1 MAKATDPKQQKAGP
15 EKAGT
20 KAGKAAERK
29 RKRNSNDPADM
40 GRFRQ
45 IHVAYQRTHEYDKA
59 LPFLL
64 IGCLLLPVAVGVGV
78 SYVWGNAFYV
88 IFMGVMVGVLLAM
101 MMLVRRSKAATFK
114 RYAGQ
119 AGSAEVALSMLPK
132 KWVSAPAIA
141 ANKHRDSVHRALGPG
156 GLILVGEGDPGRV
169 KQLLNSEARK
179 HEKVA
184 HGVEVT
190 TIMMGNKSGQVP
202 LEKLT
207 DTIRKRRKVLE
218 PRQITEV
225 KSRLKALDAVRPQ
238 TSAPKGPMPTNSRQM
253 RGAKQAMRGR

>member
-1 MAKATDPKQQKAGP
+1 MAKATDPKQQKASQ
-15 EKAGT
+15 KAD
-20 KAGKAAERK
+20 KAAERK
-29 RKRNSNDPADM
+29 RKRNSSDPSDM

-45 IHVAYQRTHEYDKA
+45 IVVAYRRTYEYDKA

-64 IGCLLLPVAVGVGV
+64 IGCFLLPIAVAIGV
-78 SYVWGNAFYV
+78 SYVWHNPLYL
-88 IFMGVMVGVLLAM
+88 IFLGVMVGVLLAM

-119 AGSAEVALSMLPK
+119 AGSAEVALSMLGK
-132 KWVSAPAIA
+132 KWVTAAAIT

-169 KQLLNSEARK
+169 KQLLTSEARK

-184 HGVEVT
+184 YGVEVT
-190 TIMMGNKSGQVP
+190 TIMMGNGSGQVP

-207 DTIRKRRKVLE
+207 NTIRKRRKVLE
-218 PRQITEV
+218 SSQITEV

-238 TSAPKGPMPTNSRQM
+238 TSTPKGPVPTNPRQM

>member
-1 MAKATDPKQQKAGP
+1 MAKAPQDKQQKAN
-15 EKAGT
+15 
-20 KAGKAAERK
+20 KAAERK

-45 IHVAYQRTHEYDKA
+45 IALAYRRTYEYDKV

-64 IGCLLLPVAVGVGV
+64 AGCLLLPVAVGVAA
-78 SYVWGNAFYV
+78 SFVWGHLFYL
-88 IFMGVMVGVLLAM
+88 IFIGLMVGLLLAM

-119 AGSAEVALSMLPK
+119 AGSAEVALSMLGK
-132 KWVSAPAIA
+132 KWVTAPAIA

-156 GLILVGEGDPGRV
+156 GLFLIGEGDPNRV

-184 HGVEVT
+184 YGVDVT
-190 TIMMGNKSGQVP
+190 TIMMGNNSGQVP

-207 DTIRKRRKVLE
+207 DTIRKRRTVLQAS
-218 PRQITEV
+218 QITEI

-238 TSAPKGPMPTNSRQM
+238 APVPKGPMPTNPRQM
-253 RGAKQAMRGR
+253 KGAKQAMRGR